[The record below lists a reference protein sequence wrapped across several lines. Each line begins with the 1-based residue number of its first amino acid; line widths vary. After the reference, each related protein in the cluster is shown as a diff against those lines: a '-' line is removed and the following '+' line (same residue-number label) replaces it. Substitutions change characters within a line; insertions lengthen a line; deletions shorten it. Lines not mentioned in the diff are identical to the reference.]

1 MLSDCLELYRTLKHI
16 YVGLIRFHSNL
27 IDFFSLYWICF
38 EKNHPWEMVKTVSAF
53 LFCLVRLTS
62 WKQIGKHLFF
72 SSRSVKEY
80 LAPREPH
87 FQNNRCWWD
96 CVFVGVSLVYMWEL
110 IQSTKYEVCVY
121 TPGQPASAHL
131 IIFYVFC
138 QICFVFGPKN
148 LGFHKVTCKRLA
160 GIKNQERRISL
171 KEKNCGTEKKV

>member
-87 FQNNRCWWD
+87 FQNDSQHMLVGLCICWG
-96 CVFVGVSLVYMWEL
+96 FLSLHVGVDPVNKVWGL
-110 IQSTKYEVCVY
+110 CVHSWVAGLRA
-121 TPGQPASAHL
+121 PDHFLCILSNL
-131 IIFYVFC
+131 FC
-138 QICFVFGPKN
+138 VWAKN
-148 LGFHKVTCKRLA
+148 FRFP
-160 GIKNQERRISL
+160 
-171 KEKNCGTEKKV
+171 

>member
-87 FQNNRCWWD
+87 FQNYRCWWD
-96 CVFVGVSLVYMWEL
+96 CVFVEFTCGSWSSQ
-110 IQSTKYEVCVY
+110 QSMRSVCILLGSRPPRTWSFFMFFVKSVLCL
-121 TPGQPASAHL
+121 GQN
-131 IIFYVFC
+131 F
-138 QICFVFGPKN
+138 
-148 LGFHKVTCKRLA
+148 
-160 GIKNQERRISL
+160 
-171 KEKNCGTEKKV
+171 